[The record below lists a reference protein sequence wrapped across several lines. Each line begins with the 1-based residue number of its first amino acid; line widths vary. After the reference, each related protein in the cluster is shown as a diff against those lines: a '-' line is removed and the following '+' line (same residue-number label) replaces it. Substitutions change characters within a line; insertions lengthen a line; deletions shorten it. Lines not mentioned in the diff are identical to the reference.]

1 MMIKVEDFFKKV
13 PRISKKDE
21 AVTNQMLS
29 TIEIKQ
35 ILELMNNNRYFSAV
49 DIAAIIK
56 LF

>member
-1 MMIKVEDFFKKV
+1 MIKVEDFFKKV